1 MTKKL
6 IETEGTEFEQNGKP
20 YAIIDEDF
28 REGRPIMLDTDD
40 IEAITANDDE
50 NENEDDSEESDE
62 TQGE

>member
-50 NENEDDSEESDE
+50 DTNEDDSEESDE